1 MLLLSQ
7 VTGGPPLWEKSPSEN
22 SDCLPSPYLE
32 RPTKGSLQFPFQ
44 QVTLNASDNKQHE
57 TQDVEPFQQP
67 GSNKIKT
74 TSQKAKSI
82 CMGHFHTRHVFQQQL
97 IEKQKKKLQEQQ
109 KTILEL
115 KESQRLAEARWAA
128 ERAAAVTDAQSCQ
141 LSNPREKQPKRTCHV
156 LPKYVHY
163 IRTLFG
169 LMIWE
174 APELLCPAS
183 RLLDLSL
190 SFIMYSQNKEAAV
203 HCDQYLTGRYLR
215 LVATCELYS

>member
-7 VTGGPPLWEKSPSEN
+7 VTGGPPLWEKPPSGS
-22 SDCLPSPYLE
+22 SDCMPSPHLG
-32 RPTKGSLQFPFQ
+32 RPTKSSLHFPFQ
-44 QVTLNASDNKQHE
+44 HVPLNTYDNKQHE
-57 TQDVEPFQQP
+57 TQDVEPSQQP
-67 GSNKIKT
+67 GSNKIIRT
-74 TSQKAKSI
+74 TSQKAESM
-82 CMGHFHTRHVFQQQL
+82 CMGHFHNRHVFQQQL

-141 LSNPREKQPKRTCHV
+141 LSNPRGKEPKRTCQV

-169 LMIWE
+169 LMIWVFSPSVWE

-183 RLLDLSL
+183 RLHDLSL
-190 SFIMYSQNKEAAV
+190 SFIVYSQKKEAPF
-203 HCDQYLTGRYLR
+203 
-215 LVATCELYS
+215 S